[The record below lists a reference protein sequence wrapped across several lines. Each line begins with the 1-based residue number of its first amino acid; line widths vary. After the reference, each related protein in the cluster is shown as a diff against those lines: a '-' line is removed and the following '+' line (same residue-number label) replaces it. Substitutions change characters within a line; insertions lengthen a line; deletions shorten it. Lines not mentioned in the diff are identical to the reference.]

1 MFLLF
6 YSFDYPVGK
15 LSHNLFEDGTIDPYC
30 FDLIEDLISFTLE
43 QLKLFYVFFYY
54 ILTVNR
60 LFTVK
65 HFCKNIILNFS
76 KLFYANRGYNI
87 WIYIIS
93 V

>member
-30 FDLIEDLISFTLE
+30 FDLIEA
-43 QLKLFYVFFYY
+43 
-54 ILTVNR
+54 

-65 HFCKNIILNFS
+65 HFCKNIILNFQKS
-76 KLFYANRGYNI
+76 YSTQTED
-87 WIYIIS
+87 IIS
-93 V
+93 GFI